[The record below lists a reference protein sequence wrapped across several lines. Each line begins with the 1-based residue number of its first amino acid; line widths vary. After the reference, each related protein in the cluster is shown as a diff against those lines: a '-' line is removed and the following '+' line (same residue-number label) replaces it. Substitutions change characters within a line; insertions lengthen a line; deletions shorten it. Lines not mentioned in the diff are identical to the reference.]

1 MQLNRTR
8 SLRRIDIDHA
18 PYLSPI
24 WLNPDSRIT
33 NSGRQVDPDP
43 QATPSDYDPVRAKS
57 RQRAGPDPRVRF
69 SARASR
75 PARITNSGR
84 QVDPDPQATPSDYDP
99 VRAKSRQ
106 RAGPDPRVRFSA
118 RASRPALTRIGKRS
132 ARGAGEF
139 SQAAFFG
146 SLRIRKRLDG
156 SNPVEY
162 RLSRAA

>member
-57 RQRAGPDPRVRF
+57 RQRA
-69 SARASR
+69 S
-75 PARITNSGR
+75 
-84 QVDPDPQATPSDYDP
+84 
-99 VRAKSRQ
+99 
-106 RAGPDPRVRFSA
+106 PDPRVRFSA